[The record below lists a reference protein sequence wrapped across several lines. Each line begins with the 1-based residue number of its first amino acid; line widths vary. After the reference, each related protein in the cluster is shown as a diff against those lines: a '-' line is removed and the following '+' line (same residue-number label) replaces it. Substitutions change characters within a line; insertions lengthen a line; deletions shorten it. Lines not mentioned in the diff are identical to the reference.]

1 MWQRRPLQRQ
11 SFARRV
17 ASWGLP
23 LAWVVVFV
31 QKLAPFLSQFTI
43 GMLVALHTICVAV
56 EGTTRDL
63 ELPRQARRGKSL
75 KEKVSRAMLIG
86 LNFVS
91 DAACALCSVFF
102 LQGVEIAPAPFFAP
116 LLIVAVASH
125 CVVEMRVD
133 AMLNKLHGGG
143 GQGFARRG
151 FTAQE
156 KEFEIESVTLID

>member
-1 MWQRRPLQRQ
+1 MQRQ
-11 SFARRV
+11 SFPRRV

-31 QKLAPFLSQFTI
+31 QNLAPFLSHFTV
-43 GMLVALHTICVAV
+43 GMLVALHAICVAV

-63 ELPRQARRGKSL
+63 ELPRQARQGKSL
-75 KEKVSRAMLIG
+75 REKLCSAMLLG

-116 LLIVAVASH
+116 LLILAVASH

-133 AMLNKLHGGG
+133 AVLNELHGGG
-143 GQGFARRG
+143 GRGFARRG
-151 FTAQE
+151 FTARE
-156 KEFEIESVTLID
+156 IEFEIQSVTLAD